1 VTKSNTLL
9 VNLSVLSSKPTGIS
23 TYAANLA
30 KVLGEV
36 RGVTFLSHQRLDFIQ
51 ASSQWRQ
58 VPDRLSTD
66 FGRVGHLRRLLW
78 VQFALP
84 NIFKQLSSAL
94 LFSPLPEAPIYT
106 GIRHI
111 VTVHDLIPLRFS
123 GKKLSP
129 LTSYFKYYVPRVLHG
144 AEHLLADSEAT
155 AQDLKYFYNI
165 SASKVTVVPLSYDSD
180 NFRFLNLPQQN
191 HFVYLGRFDIHKNIE
206 RVIRAFFESGLC
218 RDYKLY
224 LVGSVQSPYLP
235 GLQEYIQHLGLDNSV
250 QFLDYVAY
258 QDLPVILNQALA
270 LLQPSLWEGFGL
282 PVLEA
287 MACGTPVIT
296 SNISSLPEVAGDAAI
311 LVDPHSVAEI
321 ADAMKSIAASSKL
334 RDELRH
340 KGLERAQQFS
350 WEKTA
355 KLTMDVLHQYL

>member
-1 VTKSNTLL
+1 MVKRNTLL
-9 VNLSVLSSKPTGIS
+9 INLSVLSSKPTGIS
-23 TYAANLA
+23 TYASNLA
-30 KVLGEV
+30 KVLGEDKET
-36 RGVTFLSHQRLDFIQ
+36 TFLSHEKLEFIQ
-51 ASSQWRQ
+51 ESSQWQQ

-84 NIFKQLSSAL
+84 NIFKRLSSAL

-106 GIRHI
+106 DIRHI

-165 SASKVTVVPLSYDSD
+165 SASKVTVVPLSYDAD
-180 NFRFLNLPQQN
+180 NFKFLNLPKQN
-191 HFVYLGRFDIHKNIE
+191 YFVYLGRFDIHKNIE
-206 RVIRAFFESGLC
+206 RIIGAFFESDLY
-218 RDYKLY
+218 RDHKLY

-235 GLQEYIQHLGLDNSV
+235 GLQEYIQHLGLANSV
-250 QFLDYVAY
+250 QFLDYVTY

-296 SNISSLPEVAGDAAI
+296 SNLSSLPEVAGDAAM
-311 LVDPHSVAEI
+311 LVDPYNINEI
-321 ADAMKSIAASSKL
+321 ADVMKMIACDSQL
-334 RDELRH
+334 RYELRCN
-340 KGLERAQQFS
+340 GLARVQQFS
-350 WEKTA
+350 WKKTGQ
-355 KLTMDVLHQYL
+355 LTMDVLNQYR